1 MRLVLVLLA
10 VLGLAAC
17 KTTTTTAVDGTV
29 VSQTTGKPAQERDR
43 ADRARIRLELA
54 SAYFSNGQM
63 APALEEARRALAIDP
78 SYAPAYGFLGVVYMD
93 LNERAQAEE
102 NFRRALQLDPANPE
116 INNNFGWFLCR
127 TGRER
132 ESVPYFD
139 RALRDPLYAT
149 PARAAQNAGLCLA
162 RVQDYA
168 AAEPYLRRAFEL
180 EPGNASIQYELARV
194 SLSRGQ
200 LERATFYYQLLTRE
214 GGEAASAPV
223 LWLGVRLARAGGDL
237 RTETRRARLLSEK
250 FPGSPEAAR
259 LQKGQFDE

>member
-1 MRLVLVLLA
+1 MRLLLVLLA

-29 VSQTTGKPAQERDR
+29 VSQTTGKPSQERDR

-54 SAYFSNGQM
+54 AAYFTNGQM
-63 APALEEARRALAIDP
+63 ATALEEARRVLVIDP
-78 SYAPAYGFLGVVYMD
+78 TYAPAYGFLGVIYME

-102 NFRRALQLDPANPE
+102 NFQRALKIEPANPE
-116 INNNFGWFLCR
+116 INNNYGWFLCR

-132 ESVPYFD
+132 ESVQYFD

-149 PARAAQNAGLCLA
+149 PARALQNAGLCLA
-162 RVQDYA
+162 RIQDYT
-168 AAEPYLRRAFEL
+168 AAETYLRRAFEL
-180 EPGNASIQYELARV
+180 EPGNASIQFELARV
-194 SLSRGQ
+194 SLARGQ
-200 LERATFYYQLLTRE
+200 LERATFYYQLLTRDS
-214 GGEAASAPV
+214 GEAASAPV
-223 LWLGVRLARAGGDL
+223 LWLGVRIARAGGDL
-237 RTETRRARLLSEK
+237 RTETRRARLLAEK

>member
-1 MRLVLVLLA
+1 MRLVLALLA

-29 VSQTTGKPAQERDR
+29 VSQTTGKPTQERDR

-54 SAYFSNGQM
+54 AAYFTNGQM
-63 APALEEARRALAIDP
+63 ATALEEARRVLTIDP
-78 SYAPAYGFLGVVYMD
+78 NYAPAYGFLGVVYMD

-102 NFRRALQLDPANPE
+102 NFQRALRLEPANPE

-132 ESVPYFD
+132 ESVQYFD
-139 RALRDPLYAT
+139 RALRDPLYST
-149 PARAAQNAGLCLA
+149 PARALQNAGLCLA
-162 RVQDYA
+162 RIQDYA
-168 AAEPYLRRAFEL
+168 AAEAYLRRAFEL

-194 SLSRGQ
+194 SLVRGQ
-200 LERATFYYQLLTRE
+200 LDRATFYYQLLIRDT
-214 GGEAASAPV
+214 GEAASAPV
-223 LWLGVRLARAGGDL
+223 LWLGVRLARASGDL
-237 RTETRRARLLSEK
+237 RTETRRARLLAEK
-250 FPGSPEAAR
+250 FPNSPEAAR